1 VYLSFKQLLIR
12 RSLFSRIGGFPS
24 KWGPCGDFNW
34 YMKAGLV
41 ANVAHLPD
49 TWATWRVHP
58 KQATDMTYG
67 ATAEYQ
73 RKVEEMILDAV
84 ATCEAYLPPAVLA
97 GLKSHWL
104 DWTRD
109 ITAYNREC
117 RRLQRSGIRRRIY
130 QLTQFSMVPRPL
142 ATTWSACSSADQ
154 DGPMKRRLRCG
165 AGPNLSD
172 LAR

>member
-1 VYLSFKQLLIR
+1 
-12 RSLFSRIGGFPS
+12 
-24 KWGPCGDFNW
+24 
-34 YMKAGLV
+34 MKAGLV
-41 ANVAHLPD
+41 ANVAHVPD

-109 ITAYNREC
+109 ITAYKREC

-130 QLTQFSMVPRPL
+130 QLTQVFNGTAAARYHMVGRFLGRPRWPEQAAAEMRRWPESL
-142 ATTWSACSSADQ
+142 GL
-154 DGPMKRRLRCG
+154 GPMIVPAPTTGR
-165 AGPNLSD
+165 
-172 LAR
+172 